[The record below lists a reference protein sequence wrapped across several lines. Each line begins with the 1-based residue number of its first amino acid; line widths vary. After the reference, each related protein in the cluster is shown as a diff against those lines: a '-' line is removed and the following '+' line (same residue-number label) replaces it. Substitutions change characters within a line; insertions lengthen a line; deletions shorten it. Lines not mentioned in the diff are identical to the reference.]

1 MTMSMWLRRTSEG
14 GAGHCRERL
23 QPERVCRAGSSRAE
37 LGEKGGWATSC
48 GAGGTGQTPLLFW
61 LRWAAIVGL

>member
-1 MTMSMWLRRTSEG
+1 MTVPMWLRRTCEG
-14 GAGHCRERL
+14 GAGHCREGL

-48 GAGGTGQTPLLFW
+48 GAAGTGSTLLLFW
-61 LRWAAIVGL
+61 WRWAAVIGF